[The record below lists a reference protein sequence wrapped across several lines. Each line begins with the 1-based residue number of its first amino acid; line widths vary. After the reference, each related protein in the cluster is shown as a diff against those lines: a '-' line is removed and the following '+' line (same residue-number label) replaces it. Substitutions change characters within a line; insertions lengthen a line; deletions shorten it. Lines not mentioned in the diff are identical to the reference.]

1 MKNNKKSIIIGAA
14 FIVVALCITG
24 AYMIVTWE
32 PDDSIK
38 PFSAETVSYDN
49 TPSKGNELW
58 DDMIETDAEEI
69 ELIEVIYRPEHGSCA
84 FLYDR
89 QEMNHFIKNSGIENL
104 QFGLK
109 EPPALKNM
117 TPQSIC
123 IIFHREDVQKIFL
136 KFYSDGV
143 IEKEENGVSL
153 YSSNA
158 LDMET
163 FENYMGLLNG
173 NK

>member
-1 MKNNKKSIIIGAA
+1 LITLPISATASILIPA
-14 FIVVALCITG
+14 FVLATETEAHTLSVEA
-24 AYMIVTWE
+24 
-32 PDDSIK
+32 
-38 PFSAETVSYDN
+38 SAE
-49 TPSKGNELW
+49 G
-58 DDMIETDAEEI
+58 I

-163 FENYMGLLNG
+163 FENYMELLNG